1 MPFQTGTYSSE
12 SYFIETE
19 SKTFLDT
26 ASTKTTIP
34 TTTVIYQESTIT
46 TDATINMVT
55 PTAVITT
62 INSTNAT
69 ITSSTSTPMCLCSCK
84 KKLSKKEQIEQLK
97 ELKKELTIEKK
108 KTSRYIRKKISVPDN
123 RVSAK
128 ATGYIGIVLLICPF
142 AAILAA
148 DLSRF
153 INFLMAKYKSK
164 A

>member
-34 TTTVIYQESTIT
+34 TTVIYQESTIT
-46 TDATINMVT
+46 SDATINMVT

-62 INSTNAT
+62 INST
-69 ITSSTSTPMCLCSCK
+69 ITSSTSTPMCSCPCK

-142 AAILAA
+142 AAIIAA

>member
-1 MPFQTGTYSSE
+1 MPFETGTYSSE

-34 TTTVIYQESTIT
+34 TTVIYQESAIT

-55 PTAVITT
+55 SPAVITT
-62 INSTNAT
+62 INSINAP
-69 ITSSTSTPMCLCSCK
+69 ITSSTSTPMCLCPCK
-84 KKLSKKEQIEQLK
+84 KKLSEKEQIEQLK